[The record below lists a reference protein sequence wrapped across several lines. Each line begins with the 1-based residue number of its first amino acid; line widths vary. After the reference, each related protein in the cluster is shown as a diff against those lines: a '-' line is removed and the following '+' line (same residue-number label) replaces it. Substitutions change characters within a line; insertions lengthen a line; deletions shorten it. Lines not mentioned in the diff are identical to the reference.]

1 MNRYS
6 AAVSESSAAFGQS
19 KYQVRFDWGVDGA
32 ARIVPGAHIVVV
44 VDALSFTT
52 AVVVAAEHGVSIAPW
67 NSLDEDGVAEF
78 AAGLGAVIA
87 NRRGEPGPTLSPA
100 SFADGVQP
108 AVVVLPSPNGGALVR
123 GLEADGAV
131 VLAAS
136 MRNRS
141 AVASRILSLQEERGE
156 RMVVAV
162 IAAGERGGDAND
174 GRLRFAIEDQLVAG
188 AVIDALVT
196 LGLDHTS
203 PEAAVACAA
212 YEGLGHAVV
221 HLIGASGSAAQLNA
235 MGYRGDVRIATE
247 RDITTV
253 VPELVDGVF
262 RA

>member
-1 MNRYS
+1 M
-6 AAVSESSAAFGQS
+6 SESSAAFGQS
-19 KYQVRFDWGVDGA
+19 KYQVRFDWGADGA
-32 ARIVPGAHIVVV
+32 ARLVPGAHVVV
-44 VDALSFTT
+44 IVDALSFTT

-67 NSLDEDGVAEF
+67 NSLDTDGAVAR
-78 AAGLGAVIA
+78 AAELGAVIA

-100 SFADGVQP
+100 SFVDGAQP
-108 AVVVLPSPNGGALVR
+108 AVVVLSSPNGGALAH
-123 GLEADGAV
+123 GLEAAGVV

-162 IAAGERGGDAND
+162 IAAGERSGDAND

-221 HLIGASGSAAQLNA
+221 HLIGASGSAAELNA

-247 RDITTV
+247 RDVTTI
-253 VPELVDGVF
+253 VPELQDGVF